1 MNKNF
6 KTIKRS
12 VPLLGTETDFFAGHR
27 ACPCLED
34 HYRTHL
40 FEGCRECGKDGL
52 ICQKEYASLRP
63 GYWWQWRNDS
73 YKRRYQDFIKNL
85 VESKPALDEHSVQ
98 YPYALPAPY
107 RCQVPESCKGG
118 LDSPCADGYE
128 GPICSVCSSG
138 YYKQFHRCKKCPS
151 KSWIVGQLSLVAV
164 IFLITFSLLAWKRKT
179 KLKTERALDLM
190 DKSLSKFKILIGF
203 YQVTHG
209 LLDVFSY
216 ISWPDSLEVVARYS
230 GILQMNLLQVAPI
243 HCLFPGLHMNAFG
256 DLFLILSLNAIVII
270 ASGLIFDIRKMII
283 FGNKSLLDEEK
294 LAKTSQ
300 LKEIVFKNLFFILYV
315 TYLTSF
321 SKTASVLPL
330 ACRKLC
336 KDKNEQLCNEY
347 LKADYS
353 VKCQGQTYNQLL
365 IVAYISIAYI
375 FALPA
380 ASFVALWR
388 HRRAI
393 STTVNCDGSHVDKEI
408 VGGLRFLF
416 ENYKPCSWYWEL
428 VEMSRRVILTS
439 GLILVGH
446 ESRSYIGLAW
456 VVAGV
461 YGIHFSWMRPIQ
473 DPFENRLMT
482 TSLAVTVVNLGIGA
496 VSKIPA
502 ENISNAEDKH
512 MDAISMKI
520 LILGANTLVIG
531 LLVGKN

>member
-1 MNKNF
+1 M
-6 KTIKRS
+6 
-12 VPLLGTETDFFAGHR
+12 
-27 ACPCLED
+27 
-34 HYRTHL
+34 
-40 FEGCRECGKDGL
+40 
-52 ICQKEYASLRP
+52 
-63 GYWWQWRNDS
+63 
-73 YKRRYQDFIKNL
+73 
-85 VESKPALDEHSVQ
+85 ESKPALDEHSVQ
-98 YPYALPAPY
+98 YPYALPTPY

-128 GPICSVCSSG
+128 GPICSVCTSG

-164 IFLITFSLLAWKRKT
+164 ILLITFSLLAWKRKT

-300 LKEIVFKNLFFILYV
+300 LKEIVFKNLFFVLYV

-321 SKTASVLPL
+321 SKTANVLPL

-353 VKCQGQTYNQLL
+353 VKCQGQTYDQLL

-393 STTVNCDGSHVDKEI
+393 STTVNCDGSHVDKET

-446 ESRSYIGLAW
+446 ESRSFIGLAW

-531 LLVGKN
+531 LLVGKK